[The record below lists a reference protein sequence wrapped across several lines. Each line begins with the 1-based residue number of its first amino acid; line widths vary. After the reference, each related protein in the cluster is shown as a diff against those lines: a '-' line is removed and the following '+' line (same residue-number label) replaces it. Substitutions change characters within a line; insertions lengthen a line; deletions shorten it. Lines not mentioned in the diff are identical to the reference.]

1 MKKIINIKNLLL
13 TALVAATFTSCQK
26 DEVIGGTAVQN
37 LSGEFWV
44 KLDNGADP
52 TGTFD
57 DSYYTLSTYN
67 TASNK
72 ADSLWI
78 DDDYDSPAGK
88 PFWAIKG
95 KIGADVKNLAFSGKD
110 AANQIYESKFTISN
124 GKILRG
130 AATAPGTKLK
140 TDSIYFEVQFD
151 DDPVPGTVHK
161 VSGYARTR
169 FDADDHY

>member
-1 MKKIINIKNLLL
+1 MKKISNIKHLLL
-13 TALVAATFTSCQK
+13 TVLVAATFTSCQK

-44 KLDNGADP
+44 KLDDGADP

-72 ADSLWI
+72 PDSLWI
-78 DDDYDSPAGK
+78 DDNNDSPSGK

-95 KIGADVKNLAFSGKD
+95 KILANVGNLAFSGKD
-110 AANQIYESKFTISN
+110 VENQIYDSHFTITN
-124 GKILRG
+124 GKILRN

-151 DDPVPGTVHK
+151 DDPVPGTTHK

>member
-1 MKKIINIKNLLL
+1 MKKRNTIFCLLAA
-13 TALVAATFTSCQK
+13 ALGLVTLNSCQK
-26 DEVIGGTAVQN
+26 DEKIGGTAVQN

-44 KLDNGADP
+44 KLDGGADP

-57 DSYYTLSTYN
+57 NSYYTISTYN

-72 ADSLWI
+72 ADSMWV
-78 DDDYDSPAGK
+78 DDGFTSATGK
-88 PFWAIKG
+88 PFWQIKG
-95 KIGADVKNLAFSGKD
+95 KVATDVNSRTFSGTNI
-110 AANQIYESKFTISN
+110 ANQDYDSKFTILN
-124 GKILRG
+124 GKILPK

-140 TDSIYFEVQFD
+140 TDSIYMEIQFD

-161 VSGYARTR
+161 IGGYARTR